1 MIRYARQAQPCL
13 VASVVRDT
21 RRHDA
26 YDARMHKFPWLP
38 LSLFASFVTV
48 AIACHQEPEY
58 VGLPCDA
65 PSECYPDVADH
76 TQLQGEV
83 ECLDKI
89 EGGYC
94 THLCET
100 DADCCA
106 IEGECKGDF
115 PQVCGPFENQPEKR
129 CFLSCE
135 DDLLDG
141 LDADEYCDR
150 YAFPGFGC
158 RSTGGGSENRK
169 VCVP

>member
-1 MIRYARQAQPCL
+1 MEVYATSMRG
-13 VASVVRDT
+13 
-21 RRHDA
+21 
-26 YDARMHKFPWLP
+26 FPWLP
-38 LSLFASFVTV
+38 LSMFASFVML
-48 AIACHQEPEY
+48 AIACREEVEY
-58 VGLPCDA
+58 VGMPCEA
-65 PSECYPDVADH
+65 PSDCYPDVAD
-76 TQLQGEV
+76 LDDLRGEV

-94 THLCET
+94 THLCTT
-100 DADCCA
+100 DTDCCA
-106 IEGECKGDF
+106 IEGECLSDF
-115 PQVCGPFENQPEKR
+115 PQVCAPFENQPDMR

-158 RSTGGGSENRK
+158 RSTGGGSANRK